1 MQAVVVSAFG
11 PYQDAQVADIPC
23 PAIAPHEVLIEVRA
37 APANFVDLIVI
48 AGKYQFLPKLPFTP
62 GKGPSG
68 IVRKVGAEV
77 SDLKPG
83 DRVLAMAEVGG
94 YAQFVNVAANQ
105 CYRFPAALTFSQAA
119 AISLTYDTSWFALH
133 DRARLAAGETV
144 LVLGASGGVGGAAIQ
159 LAKAKGARVLAAVS
173 SPDKFARL
181 KQMGADAMV
190 DLSAPDLKESLREQV
205 FALTDGKGVDVIIDP
220 IGGDFFDAAIRAL
233 AWRGRLVVIGFAA
246 GRIPQIKVNYLLVKN
261 IEVSGLQVSD
271 YRKRRPEQ
279 VAECYRDV
287 FSLFEAG
294 RLTIPEPT
302 ELPLSE
308 FREGL
313 RLVDER
319 AAMGRILLIPP
330 LASEEIAS
338 S

>member
-1 MQAVVVSAFG
+1 MSKTKWNLDPTHSEIGFKVKHLMITNVSGSFG
-11 PYQDAQVADIPC
+11 
-23 PAIAPHEVLIEVRA
+23 
-37 APANFVDLIVI
+37 
-48 AGKYQFLPKLPFTP
+48 KFT
-62 GKGPSG
+62 
-68 IVRKVGAEV
+68 
-77 SDLKPG
+77 
-83 DRVLAMAEVGG
+83 
-94 YAQFVNVAANQ
+94 
-105 CYRFPAALTFSQAA
+105 
-119 AISLTYDTSWFALH
+119 
-133 DRARLAAGETV
+133 
-144 LVLGASGGVGGAAIQ
+144 
-159 LAKAKGARVLAAVS
+159 AAVS
-173 SPDKFARL
+173 
-181 KQMGADAMV
+181 
-190 DLSAPDLKESLREQV
+190 
-205 FALTDGKGVDVIIDP
+205 TDGDDFGTASIEFNADIDS
-220 IGGDFFDAAIRAL
+220 INTGNEQRDGHLKSGDFFDAAIRAL

-302 ELPLSE
+302 ELPLSD

-319 AAMGRILLIPP
+319 AAAGRILLIPP

-338 S
+338 P

>member
-1 MQAVVVSAFG
+1 VIDHTRES
-11 PYQDAQVADIPC
+11 
-23 PAIAPHEVLIEVRA
+23 VRA
-37 APANFVDLIVI
+37 VL
-48 AGKYQFLPKLPFTP
+48 
-62 GKGPSG
+62 
-68 IVRKVGAEV
+68 RAE
-77 SDLKPG
+77 
-83 DRVLAMAEVGG
+83 
-94 YAQFVNVAANQ
+94 
-105 CYRFPAALTFSQAA
+105 FP
-119 AISLTYDTSWFALH
+119 
-133 DRARLAAGETV
+133 
-144 LVLGASGGVGGAAIQ
+144 
-159 LAKAKGARVLAAVS
+159 
-173 SPDKFARL
+173 
-181 KQMGADAMV
+181 
-190 DLSAPDLKESLREQV
+190 
-205 FALTDGKGVDVIIDP
+205 KGVDVAYESV
-220 IGGDFFDAAIRAL
+220 GGEMFDAAL
-233 AWRGRLVVIGFAA
+233 ASLAPRGRLVVIGFAA

-319 AAMGRILLIPP
+319 AAAGRILLIPP
-330 LASEEIAS
+330 MASEEIAS